1 MFNPAITTM
10 RFDGRMRTGDLY
22 QLAADLAFEHGS
34 GALAMAR
41 YAIVSLELEGN
52 TERALFWRT
61 LSVLLDDM
69 VSQRLD
75 PGRPVVIH

>member
-1 MFNPAITTM
+1 
-10 RFDGRMRTGDLY
+10 MRTGDLY

-52 TERALFWRT
+52 TERALFWST
-61 LSVLLDDM
+61 LSVLLDDI

-75 PGRPVVIH
+75 PARPVVIH

>member
-1 MFNPAITTM
+1 
-10 RFDGRMRTGDLY
+10 
-22 QLAADLAFEHGS
+22 
-34 GALAMAR
+34 MAR